1 MRKFLRVLL
10 VVSDL
15 ACAQIVTSRMP
26 SSRKILREGGTLH
39 RLRKFLLA
47 ACAIAVG
54 CPAVAQWLGADYA
67 ATGAQYSSFAA
78 SSFVNQSIINGS
90 MLKDVQATRR
100 SSNDRP
106 PVAASITVADGVRSG
121 ATSRELAARYP
132 AAQRTQIERAFNEAF
147 IGYQKLEAQFGIPR
161 NDVAGAVAA
170 FIAGNYMAYRNADFP
185 DKHFPLLV
193 DQVRTV
199 LASNP
204 VFTRASAADKRQLYE
219 QMAIIG
225 TFMAVTNEA
234 FKRNPNPESE
244 RNFRQTAQANLEQFL
259 KSDAD
264 RLQISD
270 LGMVIQ

>member
-1 MRKFLRVLL
+1 MRN
-10 VVSDL
+10 
-15 ACAQIVTSRMP
+15 
-26 SSRKILREGGTLH
+26 
-39 RLRKFLLA
+39 FLLA
-47 ACAIAVG
+47 VCAMAVVS
-54 CPAVAQWLGADYA
+54 PAVAQWLGADYA
-67 ATGAQYSSFAA
+67 ASGAQYSSFAA

-90 MLKDVQATRR
+90 MLKDAEATRR
-100 SSNDRP
+100 SSKGRP
-106 PVAASITVADGVRSG
+106 TAAASITVADGERPV

-132 AAQRTQIERAFNEAF
+132 AAQRIQIERAFNEAF
-147 IGYQKLEAQFGIPR
+147 MGYQKIEAQFGIPR
-161 NDVAGAVAA
+161 HDVAGAVAA
-170 FIAGNYMAYRNADFP
+170 FIAGNYMAFRNVDFP
-185 DKHFPLLV
+185 DEHFPLLV

-234 FKRNPNPESE
+234 FRRNPNPEAE
-244 RNFRQTAQANLEQFL
+244 RNFRRTAQANLEQFL

-270 LGMVIQ
+270 SGLIIR